1 MKRVILSE
9 SKHFLG
15 WAVVPSPGKPTRWG
29 LVPRAQKA
37 KLLSR
42 LLRHSSL
49 QLSFPR
55 DGWDGLSP
63 VEALTYYKLS
73 VDGEVLVEID
83 LLNFVYIV
91 DGDDRLAEHRKAL
104 GI

>member
-15 WAVVPSPGKPTRWG
+15 WAVVPTPGESTRWG

-55 DGWDGLSP
+55 DGWDGLGNA
-63 VEALTYYKLS
+63 EALTYYKLRLQLQKIELS
-73 VDGEVLVEID
+73 TQTLC
-83 LLNFVYIV
+83 LNN
-91 DGDDRLAEHRKAL
+91 LKAERSR
-104 GI
+104 

>member
-15 WAVVPSPGKPTRWG
+15 WAVVPSPGSSTRWG

-42 LLRHSSL
+42 LFRHSSL

-63 VEALTYYKLS
+63 SEALTYYKLKLQLQKLELS
-73 VDGEVLVEID
+73 TQS
-83 LLNFVYIV
+83 LN
-91 DGDDRLAEHRKAL
+91 LNNLKAERSR
-104 GI
+104 

>member
-15 WAVVPSPGKPTRWG
+15 WAVVPNPGGSTRWG

-55 DGWDGLSP
+55 DGWDGLGPS
-63 VEALTYYKLS
+63 EALTYYKLKLQLQKLELS
-73 VDGEVLVEID
+73 TQSFN
-83 LLNFVYIV
+83 LNN
-91 DGDDRLAEHRKAL
+91 LKAERSR
-104 GI
+104 

>member
-15 WAVVPSPGKPTRWG
+15 WAVVPSPGEPTRWG
-29 LVPRAQKA
+29 LVPQAQKV

-55 DGWDGLSP
+55 DGWDGLTTS
-63 VEALTYYKLS
+63 EALTYYKLKLQLQKIELHTQS
-73 VDGEVLVEID
+73 
-83 LLNFVYIV
+83 LNLSNLKTE
-91 DGDDRLAEHRKAL
+91 RSR
-104 GI
+104 

>member
-15 WAVVPSPGKPTRWG
+15 WAVVPSPGEPTRWG

-37 KLLSR
+37 KLLFR

-63 VEALTYYKLS
+63 VEALTYYKLRLQLQKIELS
-73 VDGEVLVEID
+73 TQS
-83 LLNFVYIV
+83 LN
-91 DGDDRLAEHRKAL
+91 LNNLKAERSR
-104 GI
+104 

>member
-9 SKHFLG
+9 SKHFFG
-15 WAVVPSPGKPTRWG
+15 WAVVPSPGESTRWG

-37 KLLSR
+37 KLLFR

-55 DGWDGLSP
+55 DGWDGLNPS
-63 VEALTYYKLS
+63 EALTYYKLRLQLQKLELHTQS
-73 VDGEVLVEID
+73 FN
-83 LLNFVYIV
+83 LNNLKTE
-91 DGDDRLAEHRKAL
+91 RSR
-104 GI
+104 

>member
-15 WAVVPSPGKPTRWG
+15 WAVVPTPGGSTQWG
-29 LVPRAQKA
+29 LVPKVQKA

-63 VEALTYYKLS
+63 AEALTYYKLKLRLQKLELS
-73 VDGEVLVEID
+73 TQFLY
-83 LLNFVYIV
+83 LNN
-91 DGDDRLAEHRKAL
+91 LKAERSR
-104 GI
+104 